1 MAQRGGSV
9 ISTVRYGKQVWSPVS
24 PRADIVIATELL
36 EGRRALG
43 LLADKGA
50 LVYATTTIAPGGVL
64 RGEKAYPDDLL
75 EAAGARLIQL
85 VAVDAEGLARKAGT
99 VRAANV
105 ALLGAATH
113 VLPFGS
119 RAWEQS
125 LEWAVPG
132 QDPRGQ
138 PTRVRPGPRGGRS
151 HSRRDMKVT
160 QVTVFLENRSGRL
173 AEIADILGRAGRQHP
188 RLLDHRG
195 RRVRHRAPDR
205 ARPGRRPRDPPQGG
219 LHDPPLAGDLRGG
232 ARRARRSCPRARRAR
247 RAEDLGR
254 LPLQHL
260 VQQRL
265 FRGARRRPRRRAAR
279 PARSRCSPT
288 SR

>member
-1 MAQRGGSV
+1 MNGVVTVSLAGVGGQGIILAAAIVAQAAMAEGYDVKTSEVHGMAQRGGSV

-125 LEWAVPG
+125 LEWAVPA
-132 QDPRGQ
+132 
-138 PTRVRPGPRGGRS
+138 
-151 HSRRDMKVT
+151 KI
-160 QVTVFLENRSGRL
+160 LEVNQR
-173 AEIADILGRAGRQHP
+173 AFALGREA
-188 RLLDHRG
+188 
-195 RRVRHRAPDR
+195 A
-205 ARPGRRPRDPPQGG
+205 AATQGG
-219 LHDPPLAGDLRGG
+219 
-232 ARRARRSCPRARRAR
+232 
-247 RAEDLGR
+247 
-254 LPLQHL
+254 
-260 VQQRL
+260 
-265 FRGARRRPRRRAAR
+265 
-279 PARSRCSPT
+279 T
-288 SR
+288 